1 MLPLFLV
8 LSILAFLD
16 GVYSISVRP
25 AAHGRWRPDLR
36 RRVSNGGRSSG
47 LQSRQILE
55 GIVVGVAPANNSTI
69 IPVSFASD
77 RETYYVLAG
86 VGNVSLRLALDTA
99 SSDTWMVSSD
109 CGSPACNVPKYPL
122 AFESPTFVSVNSNAT
137 AFNVSYAD
145 STGAEGFVARE
156 SVSFGNLTVPDQAIG
171 LVTSSNV
178 SFTDQVSGVLG
189 LSFPRLS
196 AIASQTV
203 NATPFFATMA
213 QNGQLDYPLFG
224 LSLTRDD
231 SGSLAFG
238 AIDGSVVMNRT
249 LIEWNEVVPFAP
261 FGAESNTSSYLQWTV
276 VLEGV
281 SVNGSTVG
289 LQPTYPAQTFN
300 SSLALIDAAVPDSG
314 TAGIY
319 GPYQDVEQ
327 IFSQIPG
334 ARLVDDDDGVGQW
347 VVPCDAEVLIAF
359 NFGGREFVMQPTDYL
374 IGPASGNP
382 NLCLSWP
389 QAAPP
394 SSDGIDWQLGSPF
407 LRTVYSIFSFGINTK
422 EPPMIGLYPLA
433 NTSIPATPEP
443 VSAVSEF
450 FASYS
455 ATVATTL
462 PNFLLPTPTFSTPA
476 YTFNTSVRATPGE
489 LVRTGLATST
499 YVPLL
504 GGAGGTHHRN
514 ATALPTITPSP
525 TVVTFVITDT
535 SGHTHTSVSTAS
547 QPSVTLGVP
556 AGWKVSGARPGKAA
570 AGVGA
575 TLGAL
580 LCALAWGVL

>member
-1 MLPLFLV
+1 MLPLFLA
-8 LSILAFLD
+8 LSILALLD
-16 GVYSISVRP
+16 GAYSVSVHP

-36 RRVSNGGRSSG
+36 RRIPNGGRSSG

-122 AFESPTFVSVNSNAT
+122 AFESPTFASVNSNAT

-178 SFTDQVSGVLG
+178 TFTDQVSGVLG

-196 AIASQTV
+196 TIASQTV

-238 AIDGSVVMNRT
+238 AIDGSVVMNRS

-261 FGAESNTSSYLQWTV
+261 FGAESNASSYLQWTI

-281 SVNGSTVG
+281 SVNGSTVD
-289 LQPTYPAQTFN
+289 LQPTYPVQTFN
-300 SSLALIDAAVPDSG
+300 SSLALIDAG

-334 ARLVDDDDGVGQW
+334 ARLVNDDDGLGQW

-359 NFGGREFVMQPTDYL
+359 NFGGREFVLQPTDYL

-422 EPPMIGLYPLA
+422 EPPMVGLYPLA
-433 NTSIPATPEP
+433 NSTTSATPEP
-443 VSAVSEF
+443 ISVVSEF

-455 ATVATTL
+455 ATVGTTL
-462 PNFLLPTPTFSTPA
+462 PNFLLPTPTFSTPTYA
-476 YTFNTSVRATPGE
+476 FNTSVRATPGE

-504 GGAGGTHHRN
+504 GGAGGTRHRN

-547 QPSVTLGVP
+547 QVSVTLGVP
-556 AGWKVSGARPGKAA
+556 AGWKASGARQGRAA